1 MKKFIAVILLVL
13 IMTLSPIY
21 GASGFAV
28 TIGVAT
34 NSNSQYKSSVMDYF
48 QSHTDKNVSTATTK
62 LITASEVN
70 EISQNITGR
79 TYYSSQIYSCAMVD
93 LSYSNGINVT
103 VDSSKINV
111 VTPKMYANALK
122 SLGINNGYVVVTSPV
137 SASGESAL
145 AGVLK
150 SYELAVGAQI
160 PDNAKQAATD
170 TLYTETNIAN
180 ETGQSPDTI
189 ANLFEQV
196 QDQVQNQSLQDPSQ
210 IKVIVINVA
219 NSMNINIS
227 DSQAQQIA
235 NTVSN
240 SQKVQGDLANF
251 KSQLQNVTGQFS
263 QSGGILSQIMNYLQS
278 AFDYLKSLI
287 FGQQ

>member
-1 MKKFIAVILLVL
+1 MKKYIAVILLVL
-13 IMTLSPIY
+13 MTIGPIY

-28 TIGVAT
+28 TMGVAT
-34 NSNSQYKSSVMDYF
+34 NSNSQYKNSVMDYF
-48 QSHTDKNVSTATTK
+48 QSHTDKNVSAATTK

-79 TYYSSQIYSCAMVD
+79 VYSSNQIYSCAMVD

-122 SLGINNGYVVVTSPV
+122 SLGIQNGYVVVTSPV
-137 SASGESAL
+137 PSTGESAL

-160 PDNAKQAATD
+160 PDSAKQAATD
-170 TLYTETNIAN
+170 TLYTETKIAN
-180 ETGQSPDTI
+180 QTGQNPDTI

-196 QDQVQNQSLQDPSQ
+196 QNEVQNQNLQNASQ

-219 NSMNINIS
+219 NNLNINIS
-227 DSQAQQIA
+227 DSQAQEIA

-240 SQKVQGDLANF
+240 SQQVQGELAGF
-251 KSQLQNVTGQFS
+251 KSQLQDVTSQLS
-263 QSGGILSQIMNYLQS
+263 QSGGILGQIMSYLQS
-278 AFDYLKSLI
+278 AFDYLKNLVS
-287 FGQQ
+287 GQQ

>member
-219 NSMNINIS
+219 NTMNINIS

-240 SQKVQGDLANF
+240 SQKVQGDLADF

-263 QSGGILSQIMNYLQS
+263 QSGGILSQIMGYLQS

>member
-13 IMTLSPIY
+13 IMALSPIY

-79 TYYSSQIYSCAMVD
+79 TYYSNQIYSCAMVD

-137 SASGESAL
+137 PASGESAL

-196 QDQVQNQSLQDPSQ
+196 QDQVQNQNLQDPSQ

-219 NSMNINIS
+219 NNLNINIS

-235 NTVSN
+235 DTVSN
-240 SQKVQGDLANF
+240 SQKVQGDLADF

-263 QSGGILSQIMNYLQS
+263 QSGGILSQIMGYLQS

>member
-1 MKKFIAVILLVL
+1 MKKFIAVLLLVL
-13 IMTLSPIY
+13 LMTIGPIY

-28 TIGVAT
+28 TLGVAT
-34 NSNSQYKSSVMDYF
+34 NSDDQWKSSVMDYF

-79 TYYSSQIYSCAMVD
+79 TYSSSQIFSCAMVD

-103 VDSSKINV
+103 VDNSKITV

-122 SLGINNGYVVVTSPV
+122 SVGIQNGYVVVTSPV
-137 SASGESAL
+137 KSSGESAL

-150 SYELAVGAQI
+150 SYEMAVGAEI

-170 TLYTETNIAN
+170 TLYTETNIASQ
-180 ETGQSPDTI
+180 TGQNPDTI

-196 QDQVQNQSLQDPSQ
+196 QNEVQKQNLQDPGQ

-219 NSMNINIS
+219 GNLNINIS

-235 NTVSN
+235 DTISN
-240 SQKVQGDLANF
+240 SQKVQGDLAGF
-251 KSQLQNVTGQFS
+251 KSQLQSVTNQMS
-263 QSGGILSQIMNYLQS
+263 PSGILGQIVNYLQS
-278 AFDYLKSLI
+278 ALDYLKSLI
-287 FGQQ
+287 LGQQ

>member
-21 GASGFAV
+21 AASGFAV

-34 NSNSQYKSSVMDYF
+34 NTNSQYKSSVMDYF
-48 QSHTDKNVSTATTK
+48 QSHTDKNIGTATTK

-79 TYYSSQIYSCAMVD
+79 TYSSSQIYSCAMVD

-122 SLGINNGYVVVTSPV
+122 SLGIQNGYVVVTSPV
-137 SASGESAL
+137 QASGESAL

-160 PDNAKQAATD
+160 PDDAKQAATD
-170 TLYTETNIAN
+170 TLYTETNIAT
-180 ETGQSPDTI
+180 ETGQNPDTI

-196 QDQVQNQSLQDPSQ
+196 QNQVQNQSLQDPGQ
-210 IKVIVINVA
+210 IKIIVVNVA

-235 NTVSN
+235 DTISN
-240 SQKVQGDLANF
+240 SQKVQGDMAGFN
-251 KSQLQNVTGQFS
+251 SQLQNITDQVS
-263 QSGGILSQIMNYLQS
+263 QSGGILGQIMNYLQS
-278 AFDYLKSLI
+278 AVDYLKNLI

>member
-13 IMTLSPIY
+13 MTLSPIY

-34 NSNSQYKSSVMDYF
+34 NSDSGWKSSVMDYF
-48 QSHTDKNVSTATTK
+48 QSHTDKNVSTASTK

-79 TYYSSQIYSCAMVD
+79 TYSSSQIFSCAMVD

-103 VDSSKINV
+103 VDSSKITV

-122 SLGINNGYVVVTSPV
+122 SLGIQNGYVVVTSPV
-137 SASGESAL
+137 QSTGESAL

-180 ETGQSPDTI
+180 QTGQSPDTI

-196 QDQVQNQSLQDPSQ
+196 QNEVQKQNLQDPSQ

-219 NSMNINIS
+219 NTMNINIS

-235 NTVSN
+235 DTVSN
-240 SQKVQGDLANF
+240 SQKVQGDLAGF
-251 KSQLQNVTGQFS
+251 MSQLQNVTNLVS
-263 QSGGILSQIMNYLQS
+263 QSGGILGQIMNYLQS
-278 AFDYLKSLI
+278 AFDYLKGLI

>member
-13 IMTLSPIY
+13 MTISPIY

-34 NSNSQYKSSVMDYF
+34 NSNDQWKSSVMDYF
-48 QSHTDKNVSTATTK
+48 QSHIDKNVSTATTK

-79 TYYSSQIYSCAMVD
+79 TYSSNQIYSCAMVD
-93 LSYSNGINVT
+93 LSYNNGINVT

-122 SLGINNGYVVVTSPV
+122 SLGIQNGYVVVTSPIQ
-137 SASGESAL
+137 ASGESAL

-150 SYELAVGAQI
+150 SYEVAVGAQI
-160 PDNAKQAATD
+160 PDSAKQVATD
-170 TLYTETNIAN
+170 TLYTETSIAN
-180 ETGQSPDTI
+180 QTGQSPDTI

-196 QDQVQNQSLQDPSQ
+196 QNEVQKQNLQDPSQ
-210 IKVIVINVA
+210 IKVIVINIA
-219 NSMNINIS
+219 NNLNINIS

-235 NTVSN
+235 NTISN
-240 SQKVQGDLANF
+240 SQKVQGDLAGF
-251 KSQLQNVTGQFS
+251 KSQLQNVTDQLS
-263 QSGGILSQIMNYLQS
+263 QSGGILGQIMSYIQS